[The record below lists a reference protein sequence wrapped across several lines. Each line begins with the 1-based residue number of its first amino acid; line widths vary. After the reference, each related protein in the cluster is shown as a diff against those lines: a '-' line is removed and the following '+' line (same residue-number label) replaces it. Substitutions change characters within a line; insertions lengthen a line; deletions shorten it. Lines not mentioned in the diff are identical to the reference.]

1 MKPNSFEINW
11 HFREEPRVPAAVV
24 ASGDPAKELARKLL
38 ASDDTKWA
46 NWKGVATSD
55 AIVLL
60 GEAESLPWVDGV
72 AYLGS
77 DERAPHLLLP
87 TNREPNVPLD
97 LLQQAL
103 IEQSPFPPPLAFIE
117 TTNMVVS
124 LSQARELSRD
134 VLKSWLLLKTT

>member
-1 MKPNSFEINW
+1 M
-11 HFREEPRVPAAVV
+11 PAAVV
-24 ASGDPAKELARKLL
+24 ASGVIAKDLARKLL
-38 ASDDTKWA
+38 ASDHAKWGS
-46 NWKGVATSD
+46 WKGVATSD

-72 AYLGS
+72 SYLGS

-87 TNREPNVPLD
+87 TSREPNVPSD

-117 TTNMVVS
+117 TGNIVVS

-134 VLKSWLLLKTT
+134 VLRSWLTGS

>member
-1 MKPNSFEINW
+1 
-11 HFREEPRVPAAVV
+11 V
-24 ASGDPAKELARKLL
+24 ASGETAKVLAKKLL
-38 ASDDTKWA
+38 ASDHTKWTS
-46 NWKGVATSD
+46 WKGVAISD

-72 AYLGS
+72 NYLGS

-87 TNREPNVPLD
+87 TNREPNVPSD
-97 LLQQAL
+97 LLQRAL

-117 TTNMVVS
+117 TRNIIVS

-134 VLKSWLLLKTT
+134 VLRSWLLTAT

>member
-1 MKPNSFEINW
+1 MKSNSFKINW
-11 HFREEPRVPAAVV
+11 HFREDPRLPAAVV
-24 ASGDPAKELARKLL
+24 ASGDTAKELARKLL

-46 NWKGVATSD
+46 SWKGVATSD

-117 TTNMVVS
+117 TANMVVS

-134 VLKSWLLLKTT
+134 VLKSWLLETT

>member
-1 MKPNSFEINW
+1 LKSNSFKVNW
-11 HFREEPRVPAAVV
+11 HIREEPRVPTAVV
-24 ASGDPAKELARKLL
+24 ASGEAARELARKLL
-38 ASDDTKWA
+38 ASDNTKWA

-87 TNREPNVPLD
+87 TNREPNVPVD

-103 IEQSPFPPPLAFIE
+103 IEQSPFPPPLALIE
-117 TTNMVVS
+117 TRNMVVS

-134 VLKSWLLLKTT
+134 VLKSWLLETT

>member
-1 MKPNSFEINW
+1 LKPNSFEIYW
-11 HFREEPRVPAAVV
+11 HFRKEPRVPAAVV

-46 NWKGVATSD
+46 SWKGVATSD

-103 IEQSPFPPPLAFIE
+103 IEQSPFPPPLALIE

-134 VLKSWLLLKTT
+134 VLKSWLHETT

>member
-1 MKPNSFEINW
+1 LKPNSFEINW

-24 ASGDPAKELARKLL
+24 ASGEAAKELARKLL
-38 ASDDTKWA
+38 ASEYTKWA
-46 NWKGVATSD
+46 SWKGVATSD

-87 TNREPNVPLD
+87 TNREPNVPVD

-117 TTNMVVS
+117 STNMVVS

-134 VLKSWLLLKTT
+134 VLESWLLETT

>member
-1 MKPNSFEINW
+1 
-11 HFREEPRVPAAVV
+11 VPAAVV
-24 ASGDPAKELARKLL
+24 ASGEAAKELARKLL

-46 NWKGVATSD
+46 SWKGVATSD

-60 GEAESLPWVDGV
+60 GEAESLPWVDGA

-87 TNREPNVPLD
+87 TNREPNVSLD

-103 IEQSPFPPPLAFIE
+103 IEQTPFPPPLALIE
-117 TTNMVVS
+117 TRNTVVS

-134 VLKSWLLLKTT
+134 VLKS